1 MQRDEAFLQDMLRA
15 AEQIEQFKGQMDFE
29 QFRTDAKTQS
39 AIIHQF
45 LLIGEIAKLLS
56 DDFRTAHATI
66 PWSAMARM
74 RDKLIHHYRG
84 VDLGEIFRAADVEIP
99 KLTEFLRLQ
108 LSKYQ

>member
-1 MQRDEAFLQDMLRA
+1 MPRDETLLQDMLHA
-15 AEQIEQFKGQMDFE
+15 AEQIEQFKGSMDFE

-39 AIIHQF
+39 ALIHQF

-56 DDFRTAHATI
+56 DDFRKAHPAI

-84 VDLGEIFRAADVEIP
+84 VDLREVFRAADTEIP
-99 KLTEFLRLQ
+99 KLIEFLRRQ
-108 LSKYQ
+108 LSRGE

>member
-1 MQRDEAFLQDMLRA
+1 MQRDETLLQDMLRA
-15 AEQIEQFKGQMDFE
+15 AEQIEQFKGRMDFE

-39 AIIHQF
+39 AVIHQF

-56 DDFRTAHATI
+56 DDFRKAHTSI

-84 VDLGEIFRAADVEIP
+84 VDLREVFRAADTEIP
-99 KLTEFLRLQ
+99 KLTQFLRLQ
-108 LSKYQ
+108 LLKHE